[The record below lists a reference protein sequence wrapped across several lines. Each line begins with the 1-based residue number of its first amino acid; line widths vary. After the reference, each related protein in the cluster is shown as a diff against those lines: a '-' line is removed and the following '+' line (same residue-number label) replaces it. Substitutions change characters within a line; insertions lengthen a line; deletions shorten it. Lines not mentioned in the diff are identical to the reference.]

1 MTLENLLPRG
11 GLHLFSFVL
20 CAQRNIAAVKKGLR
34 ASWRFWLQENWGQ
47 LQGCWKLCD
56 FVNGC
61 RELEGLSHC
70 ERDGKRRKFTR
81 DMDANS
87 LPNIDTNQLERKSK
101 N

>member
-1 MTLENLLPRG
+1 M
-11 GLHLFSFVL
+11 
-20 CAQRNIAAVKKGLR
+20 
-34 ASWRFWLQENWGQ
+34 
-47 LQGCWKLCD
+47 
-56 FVNGC
+56 NGC
-61 RELEGLSHC
+61 RELEGLAHG

>member
-1 MTLENLLPRG
+1 M
-11 GLHLFSFVL
+11 
-20 CAQRNIAAVKKGLR
+20 
-34 ASWRFWLQENWGQ
+34 
-47 LQGCWKLCD
+47 
-56 FVNGC
+56 NGC
-61 RELEGLSHC
+61 RELEGLAYG